1 MPIWGKKKARRLTRT
16 PGLLIQGYSFPG
28 RLIARPTLLT
38 DGISASLPAS
48 RPSLRFCPTS
58 MKRSQFRIKSFDLIN
73 FHKYHNGKIE
83 CLIWGY
89 MAMAYKRYFD
99 GAIEKTKRKYLKLNI
114 ANKLLLGFL
123 PLVVLTVL
131 MAAYALASLGRL
143 NAINKSIVQGDIP
156 LLLAMD
162 KMISSVYSQELHG
175 DRYMI
180 LKSRE
185 NMDLYEGERLEFQNQ
200 IGIIGSLPGKDK
212 NAIDRLSTLHKEYN
226 ATFKNWFKSIDRP
239 ASDQSVSKKWIGAKQ
254 NELIGFIREI
264 SGKTSS
270 ALNEKTRTASLIGS
284 MSSRIYL
291 VFCIFSLLIGL
302 GAALAITRNISGA
315 IIRLKNATQEISKGK
330 FDYAPDIHNQDELG
344 ELSHSFSE
352 MAKRLKRLEE
362 MYLDTSPLTHLPG
375 GIAIENILKK
385 RIDSGNL
392 FAFCLVDLDNFKA
405 YNDTYGYARGNQV
418 IKNTALIVEE
428 AVKKHGTDESFYG
441 HIGGDDFVVI
451 CSIDHYVN
459 ICRFIIDKF
468 DKTVEKFYDSQDLR
482 NGFIIRKTRKGVEK
496 KFPIMTISIGVV
508 TNQERKLK
516 HVVQVGEIAAQAKNY
531 AKSQPG
537 SLYFVDRRKGDS

>member
-1 MPIWGKKKARRLTRT
+1 
-16 PGLLIQGYSFPG
+16 
-28 RLIARPTLLT
+28 
-38 DGISASLPAS
+38 
-48 RPSLRFCPTS
+48 
-58 MKRSQFRIKSFDLIN
+58 
-73 FHKYHNGKIE
+73 
-83 CLIWGY
+83 
-89 MAMAYKRYFD
+89 MAYRRYFD

-123 PLVVLTVL
+123 PLFILTVL

-143 NAINKSIVQGDIP
+143 NAINKSIVKGDIP
-156 LLLAMD
+156 FLLAMD
-162 KMISSVYSQELHG
+162 KMVSSIYSQELHG

-185 NMDLYEGERLEFQNQ
+185 NMELYEGEKLEFQNQ
-200 IGIIGSLPGKDK
+200 IKIISDLPGKDQ
-212 NAIDRLSTLHKEYN
+212 NAIDRLSTLHQEYN
-226 ATFKNWFKSIDRP
+226 SIFKNWFKSIDMP
-239 ASDQSVSKKWIGAKQ
+239 ASDQNISKKRIGEKQ
-254 NELIGFIREI
+254 NELIAFIREI

-270 ALNEKTRTASLIGS
+270 ELNEKTQTASLIGS

-362 MYLDTSPLTHLPG
+362 MYLDTNPLTHLPG
-375 GIAIENILKK
+375 GIAIETILKK

-405 YNDTYGYARGNQV
+405 YNDHYGYARGNQV

-441 HIGGDDFVVI
+441 HIGGDDFVIV
-451 CSIDHYVN
+451 CSVDHYMK
-459 ICRFIIDKF
+459 ICKFIIDGF
-468 DKTVEKFYDSQDLR
+468 DQTVGKFYDSEDLK
-482 NGFIIRKTRKGVEK
+482 NGFIIRKTRKGVEE
-496 KFPIMTISIGVV
+496 KFPIMTVSIGVV
-508 TNQERKLK
+508 TNQKRPLK
-516 HVVQVGEIAAQAKNY
+516 HVVQVGEIAAEAKDY
-531 AKSQPG
+531 AKSKPG
-537 SLYFVDRRKGDS
+537 SVYYVDRRKSDS

>member
-1 MPIWGKKKARRLTRT
+1 MEPKDEVL
-16 PGLLIQGYSFPG
+16 
-28 RLIARPTLLT
+28 
-38 DGISASLPAS
+38 
-48 RPSLRFCPTS
+48 
-58 MKRSQFRIKSFDLIN
+58 FRIKSFDLIH
-73 FHKYHNGKIE
+73 FCKYHNYKIE
-83 CLIWGY
+83 CLVWGY
-89 MAMAYKRYFD
+89 MAMAYRRYFD
-99 GAIEKTKRKYLKLNI
+99 GAIEKTRRKYLKLNI

-123 PLVVLTVL
+123 PLFILTVL

-156 LLLAMD
+156 FLLAMD

-180 LKSRE
+180 LKSRQ
-185 NMDLYEGERLEFQNQ
+185 NMELYEGERLEFQNQ
-200 IGIIGSLPGKDK
+200 LRIISSLPGKDK

-226 ATFKNWFKSIDRP
+226 SIFKNWFRSIDMP
-239 ASDQSVSKKWIGAKQ
+239 ASDQSVSKKRIGEKQ
-254 NELIGFIREI
+254 NELIGLIREI
-264 SGKTSS
+264 SGQTSS
-270 ALNEKTRTASLIGS
+270 ELNEKTRTASLIGS
-284 MSSRIYL
+284 ISSRIYL

-315 IIRLKNATQEISKGK
+315 IIRLKNSTKEISKGK

-385 RIDSGNL
+385 QIDSGHL
-392 FAFCLVDLDNFKA
+392 FAFCLIDLDNFKA
-405 YNDTYGYARGNQV
+405 YNDNYGYARGNQV
-418 IKNTALIVEE
+418 IKNTALIIEE

-451 CSIDHYVN
+451 SSIDHYVD
-459 ICRFIIDKF
+459 ICRFIVDRF
-468 DKTVEKFYDSQDLR
+468 DKTVEGFYDPKDLR
-482 NGFIIRKTRKGVEK
+482 NGFIIRRTRKGVEK

-508 TNQERKLK
+508 TNQERQLK
-516 HVVQVGEIAAQAKNY
+516 HVVQVGEIAAETKNY
-531 AKSQPG
+531 AKSKPG
-537 SLYFVDRRKGDS
+537 SLYYVDRRKGNS

>member
-1 MPIWGKKKARRLTRT
+1 
-16 PGLLIQGYSFPG
+16 
-28 RLIARPTLLT
+28 
-38 DGISASLPAS
+38 
-48 RPSLRFCPTS
+48 
-58 MKRSQFRIKSFDLIN
+58 
-73 FHKYHNGKIE
+73 
-83 CLIWGY
+83 
-89 MAMAYKRYFD
+89 MAYKNYFD

-114 ANKLLLGFL
+114 ADKLLLGFL
-123 PLVVLTVL
+123 PLVILTVL

-156 LLLAMD
+156 LLLALD
-162 KMISSVYSQELHG
+162 KMASSIYSQELHG

-180 LKSRE
+180 LKSRQ

-200 IGIIGSLPGKDK
+200 MRVISGLPGRDK
-212 NAIDRLSTLHKEYN
+212 SAIDRLSALHKEYN
-226 ATFKNWFKSIDRP
+226 SIFIVWFKSIDKP
-239 ASDQSVSKKWIGAKQ
+239 ASEQNVSKKRIGDKQ

-264 SGKTSS
+264 SAKTSS
-270 ALNEKTRTASLIGS
+270 ELNEKTRTASLIGS
-284 MSSRIYL
+284 TSSRIYF
-291 VFCIFSLLIGL
+291 VFCVFSLLIGL

-344 ELSHSFSE
+344 ELSHAFSD

-362 MYLDTSPLTHLPG
+362 MYLDTNPLTHLPG

-385 RIDSGNL
+385 RIDSGHL

-428 AVKKHGTDESFYG
+428 AVKKHGTEESFYG
-441 HIGGDDFVVI
+441 HIGGDDFVVL
-451 CSIDHYVN
+451 SPVENYEN
-459 ICRFIIDKF
+459 ICRFIVDRF
-468 DKTVEKFYDSQDLR
+468 DKTVEKFYDAQDLR
-482 NGFIIRKTRKGVEK
+482 NGFIVRKTRQGVEK
-496 KFPIMTISIGVV
+496 KFPLMTISIGVV
-508 TNQERKLK
+508 TNQQRPLK

-531 AKSQPG
+531 AKSKPG
-537 SLYFVDRRKGDS
+537 SLYYVDRRKGDS